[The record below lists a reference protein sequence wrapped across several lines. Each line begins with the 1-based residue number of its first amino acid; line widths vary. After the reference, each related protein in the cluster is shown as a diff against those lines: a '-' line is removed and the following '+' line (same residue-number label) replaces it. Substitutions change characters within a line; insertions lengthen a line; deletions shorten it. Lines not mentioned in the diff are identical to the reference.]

1 MFYILKNIEVAN
13 QNFKRA
19 DMEIPNKCIKIAMI
33 KGSIYEY
40 LKKKSTEEYFKIL
53 RMHRNFSI
61 DSMNF
66 TCN

>member
-19 DMEIPNKCIKIAMI
+19 DMEIPNKYIKIAMI

-40 LKKKSTEEYFKIL
+40 KKKIYRRIF
-53 RMHRNFSI
+53 
-61 DSMNF
+61 
-66 TCN
+66 